1 MDYQEALDYISASG
15 RFGIKMGL
23 DRTRALLD
31 AMGAPDAGLRGVLVG
46 GTNGKGSTCAYLVAC
61 LGAAGYIL
69 FVRDARGELVYG
81 KAMGRW
87 VKQASQGAKR

>member
-1 MDYQEALDYISASG
+1 MASILDKQSGDISLALV
-15 RFGIKMGL
+15 M
-23 DRTRALLD
+23 LL
-31 AMGAPDAGLRGVLVG
+31 LHTL
-46 GTNGKGSTCAYLVAC
+46 AC

-87 VKQASQGAKR
+87 VKQASQAAKR